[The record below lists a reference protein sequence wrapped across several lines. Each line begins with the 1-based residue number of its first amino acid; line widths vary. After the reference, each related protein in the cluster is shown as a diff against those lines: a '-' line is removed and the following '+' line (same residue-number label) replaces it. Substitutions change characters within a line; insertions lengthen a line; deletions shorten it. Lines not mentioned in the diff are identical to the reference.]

1 MRHPS
6 RLPDTLVGRAFHR
19 DEAMAVGVTARM
31 LEHRRFVEEFPRV
44 YRHRDTVLDANAL
57 IAAARLALPDD
68 ACLSHLTRL
77 VPLGLELDDLVPLRF
92 TLARDHHLRFQRI
105 FVHRTSR
112 MPPHREGSVDVEGA
126 FLMAAAEL
134 TPLEIVQV
142 ADWLLHRGHLRL
154 DLLRD
159 LLRDQH
165 WRIASGRVEQ
175 WLPMVDGRAASLPES
190 HLRCLLVAA
199 GLPVPEVNA
208 DVHDH
213 SGRFLARGDL
223 VYRSIRLVV
232 EFEGRQHAVSTQ
244 QFQRDIH
251 RYGGLRDGAWH
262 YVQVTTRMLTQPR
275 TTVLEVHRAMVRAG
289 YEGPPPVFGD
299 LWEAL
304 TAEPLVRLK
313 GFDGIEP
320 AER

>member
-1 MRHPS
+1 MRHPTP
-6 RLPDTLVGRAFHR
+6 LPSALVGRAFHR
-19 DEAMAVGVTARM
+19 DEALALGITARM
-31 LEHRRFVEEFPRV
+31 LEHPRFVEEFPRV
-44 YRHRDTVLDANAL
+44 YRHHDTVLDACAL
-57 IAAARLALPDD
+57 IDAARLALPDD

-77 VPLGLELDDLVPLRF
+77 VPLGLDFDDLVPLRF

-142 ADWLLHRGHLRL
+142 GDWLLHRGHLRL
-154 DLLRD
+154 DLLRA

-165 WRIASGRVEQ
+165 WRVARERVEQ
-175 WLPMVDGRAASLPES
+175 WLPLMDGRAASLPES

-208 DVHDH
+208 DVHDA

-223 VYRSIRLVV
+223 VYRGLRLLI
-232 EFEGRQHAVSTQ
+232 EFEGRQHALSTQ

-251 RYGGLRDGAWH
+251 RYGGLRDGSWH
-262 YVQVTTRMLTQPR
+262 YVQVTTMMMTQPR
-275 TTVLEVHRAMVRAG
+275 ATVLEVHRAMVRAG
-289 YEGPPPVFGD
+289 YDGPAPVFGQR
-299 LWEAL
+299 WEAL
-304 TAEPLVRLK
+304 TAEPLVRLR
-313 GFDGIEP
+313 GFDGRGLS
-320 AER
+320 ER